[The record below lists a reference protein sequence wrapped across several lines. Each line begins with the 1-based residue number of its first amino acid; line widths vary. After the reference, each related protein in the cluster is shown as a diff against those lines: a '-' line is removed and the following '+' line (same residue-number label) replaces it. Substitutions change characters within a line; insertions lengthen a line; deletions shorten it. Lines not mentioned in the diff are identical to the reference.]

1 MNSKAEYLQEL
12 EQQIAEATQ
21 ALEILKSE
29 YREAREAAQHKE
41 IERLEQHLESAKIR
55 SQDLVKATDE
65 VWQDLKA
72 LLDEVLHSM
81 RESLKKLI
89 KH

>member
-21 ALEILKSE
+21 ALETLKAE
-29 YREAREAAQHKE
+29 YREAREVAQHEE

-55 SQDLVKATDE
+55 SQDLAKATDE
-65 VWQDLKA
+65 
-72 LLDEVLHSM
+72 
-81 RESLKKLI
+81 
-89 KH
+89 